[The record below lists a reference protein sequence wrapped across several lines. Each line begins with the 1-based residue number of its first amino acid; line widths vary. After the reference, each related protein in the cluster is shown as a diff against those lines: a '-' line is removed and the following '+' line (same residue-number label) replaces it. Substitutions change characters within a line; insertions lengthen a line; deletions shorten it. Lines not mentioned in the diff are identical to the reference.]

1 MDLIEVVY
9 IFQPLKTRLQVV
21 SVPRRDVPKLAKLAL
36 KIGPGHRNNQMRL
49 RPFPS
54 AGSMLKMGA
63 KSNESRLP

>member
-36 KIGPGHRNNQMRL
+36 EIGPGHRNN
-49 RPFPS
+49 
-54 AGSMLKMGA
+54 
-63 KSNESRLP
+63 